1 MHDAE
6 GLVQVL
12 QPQHHLCQVDARER
26 LLEAADALEQGVEVA
41 AREVLHDE
49 VEVVLAL
56 EAEEELDDVGVVR
69 LHEDVPLRHDA
80 LRVVDLDEALVFA
93 LHLCRGRSDGDRRGD
108 GRSDGGGG
116 DARSVRARVEVG
128 ARARVKVGVRARV
141 EVRARAR
148 VEWGSSSG
156 RAP

>member
-12 QPQHHLCQVDARER
+12 QPQHHLGQVDARER

-56 EAEEELDDVGVVR
+56 EAEEELDHKGVVR
-69 LHEDVPLRHDA
+69 LHEDVALGHDA
-80 LRVVDLDEALVFA
+80 LRVVDLDETLVLA
-93 LHLCRGRSDGDRRGD
+93 LHLRRGRSGGD
-108 GRSDGGGG
+108 GGSDSEGGAG
-116 DARSVRARVEVG
+116 DARSEGEGGGGSEGEGGGGSEGEGGGGSEGEGGVGLG
-128 ARARVKVGVRARV
+128 ARG
-141 EVRARAR
+141 
-148 VEWGSSSG
+148 
-156 RAP
+156 AP